1 MSRKSFIALSIL
13 STLVLPAVS
22 KAEGTDLESLRHQ
35 LQLQQQ
41 QIDALA
47 TALEKQQ
54 SGNTGLSAGKTTL
67 GGYGEAYFKHIDGSK
82 DEFDAY
88 RLVLFVGHQF
98 SDKLRFASELEV
110 EHALVQDTSN
120 TCTFTDKDGDGV
132 VDAAELS
139 CASTAKTNGYVAL
152 EQLFLEY
159 RYAENHRAAVG
170 QMLVPVGILNETH
183 EPDTFY
189 GVFRAPVEREIVPGT
204 WYETGVMASGS
215 IAPGLSYDAMF
226 SSGLK
231 SSEGKIKDGRQRGSK
246 ADGSDL
252 AYTARLKYTG
262 LPGVEFGVTWHQQA
276 DMSQGGAKVAGT
288 DMNASLAEAHVAL
301 KRGAFGLRALYAEW
315 DLNDAAM
322 AAADRK
328 RSGQKGWYV
337 EPSFK
342 VLPEVGIFAR
352 YSVWDN
358 EAADAADSEWQESS
372 VGVNWWL
379 HERAVLK
386 ADLQRRDD
394 PNPANPDQD
403 GFNVGL
409 GFSF

>member
-1 MSRKSFIALSIL
+1 MFRKSLLSLSVIA
-13 STLVLPAVS
+13 AVS
-22 KAEGTDLESLRHQ
+22 SMTVQASESADLASLKQQ
-35 LQLQQQ
+35 LAAQQQ

-47 TALEKQQ
+47 SALEGKSAGQGF
-54 SGNTGLSAGKTTL
+54 GNGKTTL
-67 GGYGEAYFKHIDGSK
+67 GGYGEAYFKHIDGQK

-98 SDKLRFASELEV
+98 SDKLRFSSEIEI
-110 EHALVQDTSN
+110 EHAYVKDTQP
-120 TCTFTDKDGDGV
+120 TDK
-132 VDAAELS
+132 
-139 CASTAKTNGYVAL
+139 KTEGYLAL

-159 RYAENHRAAVG
+159 RYLDKHRVSAG
-170 QMLVPVGILNETH
+170 QLLVPVGILNETH

-204 WYETGVMASGS
+204 WFETGLLASGE
-215 IAPGLSYDAMF
+215 ILPGLSYDAML

-231 SSEGKIKDGRQRGSK
+231 NDAGKIKDGRQRGSK

-262 LPGVEFGVTWHQQA
+262 IAGTEFGVTWQQQT
-276 DMSQGGAKVAGT
+276 DMSQGAPKVAGENL
-288 DMNASLAEAHVAL
+288 DGNLLEAHVAV
-301 KRGAFGLRALYAEW
+301 KQGAFGLRALYAAW
-315 DLNDAAM
+315 DMNDAAL
-322 AAADRK
+322 AAADQK
-328 RSGQKGWYV
+328 RSEQEGWYV

-342 VLPEVGIFAR
+342 VLPTLGVFAR

-358 EAADAADSEWQESS
+358 EAADAADSEWQETS
-372 VGVNWWL
+372 VGINWWL
-379 HERAVLK
+379 HERAVVK

-394 PNPANPDQD
+394 PNPLNTDQD
-403 GFNVGL
+403 GFNLGI